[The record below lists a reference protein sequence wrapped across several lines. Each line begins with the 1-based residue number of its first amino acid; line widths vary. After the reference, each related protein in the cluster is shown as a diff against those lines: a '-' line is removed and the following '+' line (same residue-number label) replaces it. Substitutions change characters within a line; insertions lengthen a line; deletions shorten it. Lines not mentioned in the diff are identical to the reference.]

1 MRRLSL
7 LLVATLL
14 LTACAAIQQGGTEGV
29 CDCRRAVNVPDK
41 AFRGLLLER
50 GYAVKGAG
58 RRMRPT
64 DSGCTLKTLECYG
77 RDIRSLR
84 GIEMFPQLE
93 EVVCSDNPLHELD
106 LNALPRLK
114 NLYALN
120 VPLEHL
126 ALDSCRHLQQIQLS
140 HTHLHQFDPASFPEL
155 ELLLLIFTPLTEI
168 DLHTCKRLHTLYLRG
183 TQVDELDLRSCVFL
197 SELHALDTPLRT
209 LVVTEEQ
216 LGRVKAS
223 VPDSV
228 RVVVR

>member
-1 MRRLSL
+1 M
-7 LLVATLL
+7 
-14 LTACAAIQQGGTEGV
+14 
-29 CDCRRAVNVPDK
+29 
-41 AFRGLLLER
+41 
-50 GYAVKGAG
+50 
-58 RRMRPT
+58 
-64 DSGCTLKTLECYG
+64 
-77 RDIRSLR
+77 
-84 GIEMFPQLE
+84 
-93 EVVCSDNPLHELD
+93 VCSDNPLTDLD

-114 NLYALN
+114 SLYALN
-120 VPLEHL
+120 VPLEQL

-155 ELLLLIFTPLTEI
+155 ELLLLIFTPLSDI

-183 TQVDELDLRSCVFL
+183 TQVEELDLRPSVLL